1 MTQQNTKKP
10 KAEDLAKE
18 ERTMDGEVS
27 RLEAEQ
33 RELDSPARVLTWGE
47 IQSGAVEDLEKRE
60 RRRGILP
67 RLLAAAKIRRL
78 EIRRERLERES
89 EPLHELRE
97 DAHERLEAATAKRLE
112 AIEKENAARYE
123 FADALAQTQRQ
134 EKRAMA
140 IDREL
145 RELRGEG

>member
-1 MTQQNTKKP
+1 MTEQATKTE
-10 KAEDLAKE
+10 AERLLEE

-33 RELDSPARVLTWGE
+33 RELDSPARVLTWDE
-47 IQSGAVEDLEKRE
+47 IQAGATEDLEKRE

-89 EPLHELRE
+89 EPLDKLRE

-112 AIEKENAARYE
+112 AIREEDAARYE

>member
-1 MTQQNTKKP
+1 MTTKTKT
-10 KAEDLAKE
+10 KDLAE
-18 ERTMDGEVS
+18 EEKKMDAEIS

-33 RELDSPARVLTWGE
+33 QELNSPGQALTWKE
-47 IQSGAVEDLEKRE
+47 IEAGGAEDLERRE
-60 RRRGILP
+60 RRRSIIP

-89 EPLHELRE
+89 EPLHKLRE

-112 AIEKENAARYE
+112 AIKEEDAARYE
-123 FADALAQTQRQ
+123 FADALAQTQGQ
-134 EKRAMA
+134 EKRTKA

-145 RELRGEG
+145 RELRGEA

>member
-1 MTQQNTKKP
+1 MTQQATKKQT
-10 KAEDLAKE
+10 EDLVEE
-18 ERTMDGEVS
+18 ERTMDGEIE
-27 RLEAEQ
+27 RLEDEQ

-47 IQSGAVEDLEKRE
+47 IQAGAVEDLEKRE
-60 RRRGILP
+60 QRRGILP

-89 EPLHELRE
+89 EPLDKLRE
-97 DAHERLEAATAKRLE
+97 DAYEMLQKATAKRLA
-112 AIEKENAARYE
+112 AIEKENAARYK

-134 EKRAMA
+134 EKRAEA